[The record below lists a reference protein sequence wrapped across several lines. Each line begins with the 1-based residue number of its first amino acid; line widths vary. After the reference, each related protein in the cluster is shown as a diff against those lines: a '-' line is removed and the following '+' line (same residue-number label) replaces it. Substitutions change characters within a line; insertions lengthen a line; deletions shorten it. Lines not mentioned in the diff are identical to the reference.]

1 MKNCDFVRKSSENQ
15 DYYGRSHFW
24 SIPWGRFVWCWLL
37 RHPPIPGGTTASYKI
52 LFVQLVLSME
62 SLAIVLTLNVLLDF
76 LRTAVNLFAGQCVL
90 IIVSRKPGLVSS
102 QNE

>member
-62 SLAIVLTLNVLLDF
+62 SLAVALTLNILPDS

-90 IIVSRKPGLVSS
+90 ISASRKLGLVSS